1 MTQRSENRMQ
11 LSEIRALAG
20 RHIAITRPP
29 EQAPHLARLLEE
41 AGARVTLISSI
52 DIAPLEETSALD
64 ATVERLTQ
72 REHTYDWVVFTSV
85 NGVRALDQ
93 RLTALGYDWSLLR
106 RPSVAAIGPATAQ
119 ALEEH
124 GVTPALVPDEYVA
137 EGILRGLGN
146 VTGKRLLLLRADIAR
161 KTLAEELRRG
171 GAEVDEVAAYRT
183 VVAPPDAAVLRRMR
197 DADRPDAIT
206 FTSSSTV
213 RGLVQ
218 SLDAAGLSPTEVL
231 AGIALAC
238 IGPVTAGTLREFG
251 LAPTLVAEDYTMP
264 GLVQALIVYFTT
276 AAPASP
282 TSSEG
287 SREGV

>member
-1 MTQRSENRMQ
+1 MTQPSG
-11 LSEIRALAG
+11 IRALAG

-29 EQAPHLARLLEE
+29 EQAPQLARLLEE

-52 DIAPLEETSALD
+52 DIAPLDETSALD
-64 ATVERLTQ
+64 AAVERLT
-72 REHTYDWVVFTSV
+72 RSERAYDWVVFTSV

-146 VTGKRLLLLRADIAR
+146 VAGKRLLLLRADIAR
-161 KTLAEELRRG
+161 KTLAEELRRR

-183 VVAPPDAAVLRRMR
+183 VVVPPDAAVLRRMLGP
-197 DADRPDAIT
+197 DRPDAIT

-218 SLDAAGLSPTEVL
+218 SLDAAGLSPAEVL

-238 IGPVTAGTLREFG
+238 IGPVTAGTLHEFG
-251 LAPTLVAEDYTMP
+251 RAPAVVAEEYTMP
-264 GLVQALIVYFTT
+264 GLVQALIVYFTS
-276 AAPASP
+276 AVPASP
-282 TSSEG
+282 TSPEG
-287 SREGV
+287 TREGA

>member
-1 MTQRSENRMQ
+1 MTQR
-11 LSEIRALAG
+11 SEIRALAG

-29 EQAPHLARLLEE
+29 EQAPQLARLLEE

-64 ATVERLTQ
+64 ATVERLAQ
-72 REHTYDWVVFTSV
+72 SERAYDWVVFTSV

-93 RLTALGYDWSLLR
+93 RLTALGYDWNLLR

-119 ALEEH
+119 ALGAH

-146 VTGKRLLLLRADIAR
+146 VAGKRLLLLRADIAR

-183 VVAPPDAAVLRRMR
+183 VVVPPDAAMLRRML

-218 SLDAAGLSPTEVL
+218 SLDAAGLSPAEAL
-231 AGIALAC
+231 AGIALAG
-238 IGPVTAGTLREFG
+238 IGPVTAGTLRDLG
-251 LAPTLVAEDYTMP
+251 LVPALVAEEYTMP
-264 GLVQALIVYFTT
+264 GLVQALVVYFTS
-276 AAPASP
+276 AVPASP
-282 TSSEG
+282 TSSE
-287 SREGV
+287 STREGA

>member
-1 MTQRSENRMQ
+1 MTQRSG
-11 LSEIRALAG
+11 IRALAG

-29 EQAPHLARLLEE
+29 EQAPQLARLLEE

-52 DIAPLEETSALD
+52 DIASLDETSALD
-64 ATVERLTQ
+64 ATVERLT
-72 REHTYDWVVFTSV
+72 RSELAYDWVVFTSV

-106 RPSVAAIGPATAQ
+106 RPSVAAIGPATAR

-124 GVTPALVPDEYVA
+124 GVTPTLVPDEYVA

-146 VTGKRLLLLRADIAR
+146 VAGKRLLLLRADIAR
-161 KTLAEELRRG
+161 KTLAEELRHR

-183 VVAPPDAAVLRRMR
+183 VVVPPDAAMLRHLL

-213 RGLVQ
+213 RGLLQ
-218 SLDAAGLSPTEVL
+218 SLDAAGLSPAEVL
-231 AGIALAC
+231 EGIALAC
-238 IGPVTAGTLREFG
+238 IGPVTAGTLRELG
-251 LAPTLVAEDYTMP
+251 LEPALVAEEYTMP
-264 GLVQALIVYFTT
+264 GLVQALIVYFTS
-276 AAPASP
+276 AMPASP
-282 TSSEG
+282 TSSE
-287 SREGV
+287 SAREGA